1 MDILRVFVPHSLPKN
16 YLQWVKYI
24 IRNTQCIIK
33 SERAQ
38 LNSHIRKKAHI
49 WTRNDKRPFLVAP
62 NIYSWLKIRNNY
74 SETTMP
80 YAILNNFWRR
90 GWLCAFLLM
99 SVSQNS
105 QEMGNFLGKIKI
117 SSCGRHIS
125 SPPMRVGWNK
135 GPVRKNGGAGGE
147 AVGEGRHIC
156 HAGWEKKRE
165 EKASS
170 MFLLQRRAIDHFGP
184 VTKALFEYT
193 TAHKFEFL
201 KRHEDARPVLD

>member
-24 IRNTQCIIK
+24 IRNAQCIIK

-80 YAILNNFWRR
+80 YAILNTFWRR
-90 GWLCAFLLM
+90 GWFCAFLLM

-135 GPVRKNGGAGGE
+135 GPVRTNGGAGGE
-147 AVGEGRHIC
+147 VVGEGRHIC

-170 MFLLQRRAIDHFGP
+170 LFLLQRRAIDHFGP

-193 TAHKFEFL
+193 TVHKFEFL
-201 KRHEDARPVLD
+201 KRHEVARPVLD